1 MISENAGLDASVVVN
16 RVRESKYELG
26 LNAETG
32 EYVDML
38 KTGIVDP
45 AKVVRSAL
53 QNAASISGTL
63 LTTEVL
69 VTDIPEKDK
78 PMPQM
83 PQGGMGGM
91 Y

>member
-1 MISENAGLDASVVVN
+1 
-16 RVRESKYELG
+16 
-26 LNAETG
+26 
-32 EYVDML
+32 
-38 KTGIVDP
+38 VDP